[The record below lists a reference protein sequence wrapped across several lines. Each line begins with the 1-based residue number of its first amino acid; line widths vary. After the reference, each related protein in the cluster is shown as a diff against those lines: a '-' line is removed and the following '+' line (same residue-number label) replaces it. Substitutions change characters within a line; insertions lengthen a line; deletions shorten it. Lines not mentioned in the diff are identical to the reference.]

1 MAYSMTGFGRSEK
14 IFATRRYTVEL
25 KSVNSRYCDI
35 NVRLPRLFN
44 FAESAIRKLVSD
56 TLSRGK
62 VDIYIS
68 YEDQESASAEVS
80 VNVGLA
86 RAYSEAIK
94 KLAAET
100 DRPDDLSATRLSTY
114 QDVLTLRQ
122 ANVDEETLM
131 AELKEVCQ
139 EALDGMLQ
147 MRKVEGDILCS
158 DLLDK
163 VTYLEKMR
171 NEIAERAPL
180 VVADYRTRL
189 SNRIDEIL
197 DSEKRALYDD
207 ARLAAEVA
215 VFADKCAIDEEL
227 KRLISHFKQARDIL
241 SSKGAVGKK
250 MDFLVQE
257 INREINTCGSKAN
270 SLEITNRVL
279 LMKNLVE
286 EMREQIKNADDAD
299 LKVIFSDPTSVFA
312 YNNYFRS
319 EKDIENSFQSL
330 FFMNISKNNKR
341 MK

>member
-44 FAESAIRKLVSD
+44 FAESAVRKLVSD

-80 VNVGLA
+80 VNLGLA
-86 RAYSEAIK
+86 RAYSDAIS

-100 DRPDDLSATRLSTY
+100 GRTDDLTATRLSTY
-114 QDVLTLRQ
+114 QDVLTIRQ
-122 ANVDEETLM
+122 ANVDEDTLM
-131 AELKEVCQ
+131 AELTEVCK
-139 EALDGMLQ
+139 EALNGMLQ
-147 MRKVEGDILCS
+147 MRKVEGDNLCA
-158 DLLDK
+158 DLLNK
-163 VTYLEKMR
+163 VSFLEATR
-171 NEIAERAPL
+171 DEIAERAPQ
-180 VVADYRTRL
+180 VVIDYRAKL

-215 VFADKCAIDEEL
+215 VFADKAAIDEEL
-227 KRLISHFKQARDIL
+227 SRLISHFAQARQIL
-241 SSKGAVGKK
+241 TSQGAIGKK

-257 INREINTCGSKAN
+257 INREVNTIGSKAN
-270 SLEITNRVL
+270 DLEITNRVL
-279 LMKNLVE
+279 LMKNE
-286 EMREQIKNADDAD
+286 IEKIREQIQN
-299 LKVIFSDPTSVFA
+299 LV
-312 YNNYFRS
+312 
-319 EKDIENSFQSL
+319 
-330 FFMNISKNNKR
+330 
-341 MK
+341 